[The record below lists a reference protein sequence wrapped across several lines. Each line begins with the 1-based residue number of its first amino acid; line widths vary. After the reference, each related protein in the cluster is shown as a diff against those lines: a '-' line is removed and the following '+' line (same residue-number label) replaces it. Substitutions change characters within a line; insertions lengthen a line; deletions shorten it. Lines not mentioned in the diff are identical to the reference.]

1 MSLKDLIDLLLSGAS
16 AINQAIAEHRAESA
30 EKRLDDARRIAKAAR
45 ERADKWKEP
54 NNGK

>member
-30 EKRLDDARRIAKAAR
+30 EKRLDDARRIAQEAR
-45 ERADKWKEP
+45 ARANKWKER
-54 NNGK
+54 NQ